1 MKFLCDQMLGTLA
14 KWLRICGLDTYYAK
28 KHMKDKKLI
37 EIAKK
42 ENRVL
47 ITRDK
52 ELVYNSK
59 REQIKTIKI
68 ETKDLDEQI
77 ITVLGEVEIDKN
89 LVLTRCTIC
98 NSFLEKIPKKDV
110 KEKVPER
117 VFEDNKE
124 FLYCSKC
131 DKIYWKGT
139 HYQKMLEK
147 IEELKS

>member
-1 MKFLCDQMLGTLA
+1 MNFLCDQMLGTLA
-14 KWLRICGLDTYYAK
+14 KWLRICGFDTYYAK
-28 KHMKDKKLI
+28 RHMKDKKLI

-47 ITRDK
+47 VTRDK

-59 REQIKTIKI
+59 REQVKTIKI

-77 ITVLGEVEIDKN
+77 KTVLKIIDIDKK

-98 NSFLEKIPKKDV
+98 NGLLEKISKKDV
-110 KEKVPER
+110 KEKVPEK
-117 VFEDNKE
+117 VFENNND
-124 FLYCSKC
+124 FLYCNKC

-139 HYQKMLEK
+139 HYEKMLDK
-147 IEELKS
+147 IDELKS